1 MDESKELERRLSDM
15 LTEGD
20 MEASG
25 DAEERERQL
34 IPPKYEVRIQTER
47 DPIVEETLKFRTM
60 ARELDDRY
68 ERYLDRAAGQ
78 KLKAGGELKPGQ
90 RETHHA
96 DQDQVRDSD
105 SDSEA

>member
-20 MEASG
+20 MEASS
-25 DAEERERQL
+25 DVEERKRQL
-34 IPPKYEVRIQTER
+34 IPPKYEVRIQTVR

-68 ERYLDRAAGQ
+68 DRYLDRATGQ
-78 KLKAGGELKPGQ
+78 ETKANGEPTPSQG
-90 RETHHA
+90 A
-96 DQDQVRDSD
+96 DLDRVTNQGT
-105 SDSEA
+105 DSET

>member
-25 DAEERERQL
+25 DAEEQERQL

-68 ERYLDRAAGQ
+68 DRYLERAAGQ
-78 KLKAGGELKPGQ
+78 KSKADGGLKPGQ
-90 RETHHA
+90 RA
-96 DQDQVRDSD
+96 DREQVRNSG

>member
-1 MDESKELERRLSDM
+1 MDESKELEQRLSDM

-25 DAEERERQL
+25 DADERERQL

-68 ERYLDRAAGQ
+68 DRYVDRATGQ
-78 KLKAGGELKPGQ
+78 DTKEIGEPAPSQ
-90 RETHHA
+90 HA
-96 DQDQVRDSD
+96 DQDRVKDSD
-105 SDSEA
+105 SDIEA

>member
-20 MEASG
+20 METSG

-68 ERYLDRAAGQ
+68 DKYLDRAAER
-78 KLKAGGELKPGQ
+78 KNKAEGKPNPSQYVDLG
-90 RETHHA
+90 
-96 DQDQVRDSD
+96 QVRDSD